1 MRGALPRAAA
11 RVRAAGVASR
21 GFTGSRPAA
30 AQAASLSP
38 DEVGAAR
45 AQRFALLAGGGVL
58 TAAAYALWP
67 RDPPPRDPHA
77 GAEAHISNWRV
88 LSRPFGGAR
97 CIAGRR

>member
-11 RVRAAGVASR
+11 RARAAVAASR
-21 GFTGSRPAA
+21 GLSGSRSLAVQAA
-30 AQAASLSP
+30 ALSP

-67 RDPPPRDPHA
+67 RPPPPRDPHA
-77 GAEAHISNWRV
+77 GADAHLSNWHA
-88 LSRPFGGAR
+88 PPE
-97 CIAGRR
+97 